1 MLRRPLLIALA
12 ACVCVAGTFFAPYPL
27 RLPLAVLL
35 VLFLPGAALTE
46 LLFGRSSRDGAE
58 RLVTILALS
67 ISSVVLGGLVL
78 DAAWTITRASV
89 AVLAAGVSIVAS
101 LAAALL
107 ARKSSRQPP
116 SASPNLR
123 VRVSVR
129 DVVLF
134 AAAAAVVVG
143 AIVYA
148 RQPLAT
154 ARGAK
159 GYTILWINSPPVD
172 AKTKPQV
179 ALGVESQELQ
189 PMRYLLDVHSGK
201 RRLETWHIALAP
213 GGRKRFVI
221 ARPPG
226 GHAVEAVLYVRRAD
240 SWAAYRRVRDVE

>member
-12 ACVCVAGTFFAPYPL
+12 ACVCVAGTFVGPFAV

-46 LLFGRSSRDGAE
+46 LFFGRTPRDGAE

-67 ISSVVLGGLVL
+67 VSSIVLGGLVL
-78 DAAWTITRASV
+78 DAAWTITRTSV
-89 AVLAAGVSIVAS
+89 AVLAAGVSIIAS

-107 ARKSSRQPP
+107 ARKSSPQPP
-116 SASPNLR
+116 TASPNLR
-123 VRVSVR
+123 ARVRVR
-129 DVVLF
+129 DVLLF
-134 AAAAAVVVG
+134 GAAAAVVVG

-148 RQPLAT
+148 RQPLST

-159 GYTILWINSPPVD
+159 GYTILWINSPQAD
-172 AKTKPQV
+172 ANTKPQV

-189 PMRYLLDVHSGK
+189 PTRYLLDVHSGK

-226 GHAVEAVLYVRRAD
+226 GRAVEAVLYVRRDD
-240 SWAAYRRVRDVE
+240 SWAAYRHVRDVQ